1 MKSKLSLLLLCL
13 YPVASAI
20 PEPDPVMPAD
30 LIVSQVLAYSLRL
43 KSAERE
49 VEAAGAVL
57 AQAGAQ
63 GLPTVSAAAR
73 AAHYEGLKETVLGP
87 TMVFPE
93 IPDRYSASIGISQ
106 PLYTG
111 GRVASQKRS
120 AAFTRDAARQTLAG
134 TESDV
139 VLEALAAY
147 WAWSKA
153 FYSVQALQ
161 ASVQRTEAHALDMK
175 NMYEA
180 GLATDNDTL
189 ATDVLLD
196 QTRLR
201 LGEAERGVALAR
213 ARIVFLTGADLPP
226 EAIPDQA
233 PGPDVGEFPPESE
246 LMEIAAT
253 NRPELLAASLDTRAA
268 GQVVRATRAGRR
280 PSLFLAAQ
288 YEQARPNNLI
298 FPPEDNW
305 QYDAF
310 AGVVLTW
317 DIFDSGL
324 TRGKTAEA
332 RARAAQASLWQQQV
346 EDRIVLEVREARIG
360 LVNSAQQVGVA
371 ERARKSAARNLQA
384 ATDLWQNGLARHAD
398 VLDAHAQ
405 LTDAEYELVA
415 GRADVVL
422 ARAMLE
428 HASGCLRTTADY
440 PSDRN

>member
-1 MKSKLSLLLLCL
+1 
-13 YPVASAI
+13 
-20 PEPDPVMPAD
+20 
-30 LIVSQVLAYSLRL
+30 
-43 KSAERE
+43 
-49 VEAAGAVL
+49 
-57 AQAGAQ
+57 
-63 GLPTVSAAAR
+63 
-73 AAHYEGLKETVLGP
+73 
-87 TMVFPE
+87 
-93 IPDRYSASIGISQ
+93 
-106 PLYTG
+106 
-111 GRVASQKRS
+111 
-120 AAFTRDAARQTLAG
+120 
-134 TESDV
+134 
-139 VLEALAAY
+139 
-147 WAWSKA
+147 
-153 FYSVQALQ
+153 
-161 ASVQRTEAHALDMK
+161 
-175 NMYEA
+175 
-180 GLATDNDTL
+180 
-189 ATDVLLD
+189 
-196 QTRLR
+196 
-201 LGEAERGVALAR
+201 
-213 ARIVFLTGADLPP
+213 
-226 EAIPDQA
+226 
-233 PGPDVGEFPPESE
+233 
-246 LMEIAAT
+246 
-253 NRPELLAASLDTRAA
+253 
-268 GQVVRATRAGRR
+268 
-280 PSLFLAAQ
+280 
-288 YEQARPNNLI
+288 PNNLI

-317 DIFDSGL
+317 DLFDSGL